1 MSVDLA
7 PDPLA
12 ADLAARTAAFV
23 RDVVIPIEVT
33 HDGIAPSEGV
43 RVDLQK
49 AARAAGVFAPHVS
62 AEFGGHGLDMR
73 GRAAVFEEAGFSL
86 LGPLA
91 LNIAAPD
98 EGNMHL
104 LEVVASAEQKQRY
117 LVPLAAGE
125 IRSCFAMTEPDNDVR
140 RCAMALIDT
149 LAALHAVDPAG
160 VGLTDFGKPEGFL
173 RRQIR
178 R

>member
-1 MSVDLA
+1 
-7 PDPLA
+7 
-12 ADLAARTAAFV
+12 
-23 RDVVIPIEVT
+23 
-33 HDGIAPSEGV
+33 
-43 RVDLQK
+43 
-49 AARAAGVFAPHVS
+49 
-62 AEFGGHGLDMR
+62 MR

-125 IRSCFAMTEPDNDVR
+125 IHVR
-140 RCAMALIDT
+140 PPGR
-149 LAALHAVDPAG
+149 
-160 VGLTDFGKPEGFL
+160 
-173 RRQIR
+173 
-178 R
+178 